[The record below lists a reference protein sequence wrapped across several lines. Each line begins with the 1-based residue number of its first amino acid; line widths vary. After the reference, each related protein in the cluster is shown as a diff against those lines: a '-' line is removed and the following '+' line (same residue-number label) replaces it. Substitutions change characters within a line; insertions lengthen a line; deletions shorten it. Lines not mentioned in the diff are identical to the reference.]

1 MHEAGRARIAALTK
15 EGLGARAD
23 FDKPLAG
30 FPDRYLTKIGRP
42 FDDIGMEAGRRAET
56 RGGLARSNVRRGVS
70 IPAVHDRSIGAAC
83 PDRSFPRLTIA
94 MS

>member
-42 FDDIGMEAGRRAET
+42 FDDIWMEAGRTAELAA
-56 RGGLARSNVRRGVS
+56 GLR
-70 IPAVHDRSIGAAC
+70 D
-83 PDRSFPRLTIA
+83 LTFA
-94 MS
+94 EG